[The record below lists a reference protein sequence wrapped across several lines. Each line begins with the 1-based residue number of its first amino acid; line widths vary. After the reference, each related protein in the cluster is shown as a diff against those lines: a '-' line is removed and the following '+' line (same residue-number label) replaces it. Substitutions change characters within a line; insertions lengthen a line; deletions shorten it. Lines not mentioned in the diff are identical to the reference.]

1 MKYDLTKEDELTAF
15 KYKVQYLVENKKKV
29 ELKQVRESRTTQQN
43 SSLHLYFT
51 FIANELND
59 LGMEFQYF
67 GVTGKALS
75 MKYTP
80 HIVKDYFWKPIQLTL
95 FNIETTTKLDTNQM
109 NNMIDIVTKFFAD
122 KGVVIPFPSL
132 D

>member
-95 FNIETTTKLDTNQM
+95 FNVETTTKLDTNQI
-109 NNMIDIVTKFFAD
+109 NIIIDIVTKFFAN
-122 KGVVIPFPSL
+122 KGVVVPFPSL

>member
-95 FNIETTTKLDTNQM
+95 FNVETTTKLDTNQM
-109 NNMIDIVTKFFAD
+109 NNIIDIVTKFFAD

>member
-1 MKYDLTKEDELTAF
+1 MKYDLTREDELTAF

-29 ELKQVRESRTTQQN
+29 EIKQVRESRTTQQN

-95 FNIETTTKLDTNQM
+95 FNVETTTKLDTNQM
-109 NNMIDIVTKFFAD
+109 NNIIDIVTKFFAD

>member
-29 ELKQVRESRTTQQN
+29 EIKQVRESRTTQQN

-95 FNIETTTKLDTNQM
+95 FNVDTTTKLDTNQM
-109 NNMIDIVTKFFAD
+109 NNIIDIVTKFFAD

>member
-29 ELKQVRESRTTQQN
+29 EIKQVRESRTTQQN

-109 NNMIDIVTKFFAD
+109 NNIIDIVTKFFAD

>member
-1 MKYDLTKEDELTAF
+1 MKYDLTREDELTAF

-29 ELKQVRESRTTQQN
+29 EIKQVRESRTTQQN

-95 FNIETTTKLDTNQM
+95 FNVDTTTKLDTNQM
-109 NNMIDIVTKFFAD
+109 NNIIDIVTKFFAD

>member
-1 MKYDLTKEDELTAF
+1 MKYDLTREDELTAF

-51 FIANELND
+51 FIANELNE

-95 FNIETTTKLDTNQM
+95 FDVETTTKLNSNQM
-109 NNMIDIVTKFFAD
+109 NNIIDIVTKFFAD

>member
-1 MKYDLTKEDELTAF
+1 MKYDLTREDELTAF
-15 KYKVQYLVENKKKV
+15 KYKVHYLVENKKKV

-95 FNIETTTKLDTNQM
+95 FNVETTTKLDTNQM
-109 NNMIDIVTKFFAD
+109 NNIIDIVTKFFAD

>member
-1 MKYDLTKEDELTAF
+1 MKYDLTRENELTAF

-51 FIANELND
+51 FIANELNE

-95 FNIETTTKLDTNQM
+95 FNVETTTKLDTNQM
-109 NNMIDIVTKFFAD
+109 NNIIDIVTKFFAD